1 MSQKC
6 QDHPNELDSKHHR
19 LLSFSPFWMLLPLQ
33 IDIVPHAILHQTKLE
48 NSHVF
53 AKLKSVSLERP
64 TFLEDGPPRENTVL
78 DLDASSRVI
87 EVSHVHFNVRMF
99 TRFLMMLQ
107 PFCHLEP
114 CCLRSQNNLMMEFV
128 HLSTSVRTNAS

>member
-1 MSQKC
+1 MSN
-6 QDHPNELDSKHHR
+6 HSR
-19 LLSFSPFWMLLPLQ
+19 LLSVSPFRMLLPLQ
-33 IDIVPHAILHQTKLE
+33 TDIVPHAILHQTKLE

-53 AKLKSVSLERP
+53 AKLKSVSLERSI
-64 TFLEDGPPRENTVL
+64 FLEDGPPREYTVL

-107 PFCHLEP
+107 PFCHLES
-114 CCLRSQNNLMMEFV
+114 CCLRSQNSLMMEFV
-128 HLSTSVRTNAS
+128 HLSAR